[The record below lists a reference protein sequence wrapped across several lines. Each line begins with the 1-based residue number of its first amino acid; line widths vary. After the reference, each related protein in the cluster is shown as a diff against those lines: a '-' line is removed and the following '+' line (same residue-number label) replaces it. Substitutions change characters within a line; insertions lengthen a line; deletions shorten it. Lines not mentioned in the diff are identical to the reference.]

1 MSTKS
6 SIASPSPDFSQINRK
21 SGSKTAKIYIAQILQ
36 QFKHGY
42 KRTRTTMGLGRTEAT
57 PNDVVINPL
66 INELSTDIINND
78 E

>member
-1 MSTKS
+1 
-6 SIASPSPDFSQINRK
+6 
-21 SGSKTAKIYIAQILQ
+21 
-36 QFKHGY
+36 
-42 KRTRTTMGLGRTEAT
+42 MGLGKTEVI

>member
-6 SIASPSPDFSQINRK
+6 NNASPSPDFSQINRK

-42 KRTRTTMGLGRTEAT
+42 KRTRTTMSPGKTEVI

>member
-6 SIASPSPDFSQINRK
+6 SNASPSPDFSQINRK
-21 SGSKTAKIYIAQILQ
+21 SGSKTAKIYIAQIFQ

-42 KRTRTTMGLGRTEAT
+42 KRTRTTMGLGKTEVI